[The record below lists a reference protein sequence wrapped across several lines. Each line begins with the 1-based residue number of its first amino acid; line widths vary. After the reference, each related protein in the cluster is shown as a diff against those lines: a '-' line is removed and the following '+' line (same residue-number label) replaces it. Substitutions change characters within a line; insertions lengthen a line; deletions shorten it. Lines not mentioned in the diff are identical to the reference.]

1 MQKTKLAY
9 SKKQAAAEI
18 SLSVRTIDYLIQRGD
33 LAAKK
38 FGKKVLIPGDALARL
53 IEKGIKGNPCRV
65 VPKTQPTGAE

>member
-1 MQKTKLAY
+1 MQQPKLAY

-38 FGKKVLIPGDALARL
+38 FGEKVLIPGEALASL
-53 IEKGIKGNPCRV
+53 IRKGIKGNPSRV
-65 VPKTQPTGAE
+65 NPKAEKNDP